1 MAINPIG
8 MREVREL
15 LRLYFKQGLSGRK
28 AAKVAGIGKTAAS
41 QYIAG
46 FKSSGLSISV
56 ISGIN
61 DSELIN
67 LINIRKK
74 TQNPRFMAPER
85 LFPGF
90 EKEL

>member
-1 MAINPIG
+1 MANNPIG

-46 FKSSGLSISV
+46 FKSSGISISA
-56 ISGIN
+56 ISGMN

-67 LINIRKK
+67 LINIRKQ
-74 TQNPRFMAPER
+74 TQNPRYTTLEKL
-85 LFPGF
+85 LF
-90 EKEL
+90 

>member
-1 MAINPIG
+1 MATNPIG

-15 LRLYFKQGLSGRK
+15 LRLYFKQVLGPK
-28 AAKVAGIGKTAAS
+28 AAKVAGIGKNTAS